1 MLNSMDTPKR
11 TRIRLRTF
19 LSLIIMAALLPPIVL
34 LAMVMIRT
42 AQTDRQAAETALID
56 NAKVI
61 ASMVHGSLVSD
72 VEMIRTIGAQ
82 ANARTSVGEYASE
95 LNIINRHFSGRSS
108 IVKMPDIGINATPPW
123 TVTNLID
130 IQPGEAAK
138 ITFKVPIG
146 SGSSASLTLTADVR
160 AVADK
165 ITFGDV
171 TGQDMLVAV
180 VDGNGKII
188 TRSSGA
194 AENLGRP
201 VPTWNALLAV
211 GSKNGAFNALAF
223 DGTPIS
229 FGFATIEST
238 PGWVVVVGVP
248 KALLDARWQNP
259 LIAFGF
265 GVVIAL
271 IVAIM
276 LSLFMARKI
285 SGPIEAMVARSR
297 AIAND
302 STTSLPPVPRTI
314 VDELDTL
321 YDAQTRSH
329 ARLAERAAELALSS
343 QRYRAVAKVGAMVT
357 WRSDT
362 EGNELEMDG
371 WEEFTGASNQSALGQ
386 GWVERLHEEDRPRL
400 NTALSSAVKTGGA
413 TATAEVRVLTD
424 ANDWVWV
431 NFRGAM
437 IADANGIPAEWIGTL
452 ENIDD
457 RKRLQLRISHMAYH
471 DSLTGLPNRIRL
483 AEHFEELWLPK
494 NAGQT
499 CALLYVDLDKFKQ
512 ANDTF
517 GHGAGDMLLRHV
529 AGRLQS
535 ILRAHDLAARLG
547 GDEFA
552 IVLGNMDNHDYSV
565 LVANRIVKSLSQ
577 PFEIDGQTIEI
588 GASVGIAL
596 FSTGAASIERLQFEA
611 DSALYCAK
619 AGGRNRWSF
628 NEASQDQP
636 QRA

>member
-1 MLNSMDTPKR
+1 MLDGSKVLR
-11 TRIRLRTF
+11 RRRIRLRTF
-19 LSLIIMAALLPPIVL
+19 LSLVIMAALLPPIVL
-34 LAMVMIRT
+34 LALVMIRT
-42 AQTDRQAAETALID
+42 AQTDREAVESSLVD
-56 NAKVI
+56 NATVI
-61 ASMVHGSLVSD
+61 ASMVHGSLLSD
-72 VEMIRTIGAQ
+72 VEMLRTIGAQ
-82 ANARTSVGEYASE
+82 AHARTRAGEHATE
-95 LNIINRHFSGRSS
+95 LNLINRHFNGRSS
-108 IVKMPDIGINATPPW
+108 ITRTPDIKVGVMPPW

-130 IQPGEAAK
+130 IRPGENAK
-138 ITFKVPIG
+138 VTFKVPLDTG
-146 SGSSASLTLTADVR
+146 PSAFLNLTADIR

-165 ITFGDV
+165 ITFGDIA
-171 TGQDMLVAV
+171 GQEMLVAV

-188 TRSSGA
+188 TRSVAA

-201 VPTWNALLAV
+201 VPTWDALVAV
-211 GSKNGAFNALAF
+211 GGPNGAFSALAF

-248 KALLDARWQNP
+248 KAILDARWQNP

-276 LSLFMARKI
+276 LSLFMSRRI
-285 SGPIEAMVARSR
+285 SGPIEALVARSR
-297 AIAND
+297 AIASD
-302 STTSLPPVPRTI
+302 SKDPLPEAPSTI

-321 YDAQTRSH
+321 YGAQASSH
-329 ARLAERAAELALSS
+329 ARLADRAAQLALSS

-357 WRSDT
+357 WRADT
-362 EGNELEMDG
+362 KGNVLEMEG
-371 WEEFTGASNQSALGQ
+371 WEEFTGAANDTALGR
-386 GWVERLHEEDRPRL
+386 GWTERLHPDDKPRL
-400 NTALSSAVKTGGA
+400 TKALYSATQNGEA
-413 TATAEVRVLTD
+413 TATAEVRVRTES
-424 ANDWVWV
+424 NDWVWV

-437 IADANGIPAEWIGTL
+437 IADADGVPAEWIGTL

-483 AEHFEELWLPK
+483 AEHFEELWLPH

-517 GHGAGDMLLRHV
+517 GHGAGDMLLRNV

-535 ILRAHDLAARLG
+535 MLRAADIAARLG

-552 IVLGNMDNHDYSV
+552 IVLGDMDNQDYSI

-577 PFEIDGQTIEI
+577 PFEIEGHIIEI

-596 FSTGAASIERLQFEA
+596 FQAGEVSIERLQFEA

-628 NEASQDQP
+628 NDADKEQP